1 MRLHWLSAR
10 INPYRFKIWH
20 GRALLKQN
28 RFFLKAV
35 ALLLALGLAA
45 AGCGD
50 DDSSDQA
57 IQNDST
63 QAEDCPEPATPS
75 SDTPAASETAPTTA
89 VSTQPAP
96 VPASTA
102 LPGEGVSLT
111 MGRANWDTGYFQA
124 ALLRQLLQELGYEVS
139 DPSEAELGPSLA
151 YLSMAEGDIDF
162 WANSWYTLH
171 NSWLLRDLP
180 DGSIVGDHISRI
192 GGLMSQG
199 LVQGYLI
206 TKSFAEE
213 YCIRTLDDLNSNPDA
228 LTAYDKQDVSPDD
241 GIADIYGCPQ
251 SWTCDDIIS
260 SQIAFSDWENITQ
273 IIAGY
278 EAMIAEATSRVDD
291 GEPVVVYTWTPSPYI
306 ASLRPGDNVMWLGVE
321 EVLDASNP
329 LESDGGE
336 GWTQTPGQVALGSDT
351 CLYILDN
358 DSCQLGW
365 NPADITVTAR
375 NDLLENHPAAKRL
388 FEVVVLNPVD
398 VSIQLLA
405 QRNDEAPEDLAA
417 QWLADNRDLADSW
430 IAEALAAA

>member
-1 MRLHWLSAR
+1 M
-10 INPYRFKIWH
+10 FK
-20 GRALLKQN
+20 LN
-28 RFFLKAV
+28 RVFLKAA
-35 ALLLALGLAA
+35 ALLLVLGLAA
-45 AGCGD
+45 AGCGGS
-50 DDSSDQA
+50 DSSDQTA
-57 IQNDST
+57 QNDST
-63 QAEDCPEPATPS
+63 QAEDCPEPATASEDAPV
-75 SDTPAASETAPTTA
+75 ASETAPPTTA
-89 VSTQPAP
+89 SSQPAP
-96 VPASTA
+96 APISAA

-111 MGRANWDTGYFQA
+111 MGRADWDTGYFQA
-124 ALLRQLLQELGYEVS
+124 ALLRQLLQELGYDVS
-139 DPSEAELGPSLA
+139 DPSETELGPSLA
-151 YLSMAEGDIDF
+151 YLSMAQGDIDF

-171 NSWLLRDLP
+171 NSWLLHDLP
-180 DGSIVGDHISRI
+180 DGTIVGDHVSRI

-228 LTAYDKQDVSPDD
+228 LDAYDKQDVNSDD
-241 GIADIYGCPQ
+241 GIADIYGCPE

-260 SQIAFSDWENITQ
+260 SQIAFSEWENIAQ
-273 IIAGY
+273 VIAGY
-278 EAMIAEATSRVDD
+278 EAMIAEATSRVAD

-306 ASLRPGDNVMWLGVE
+306 ASLRPGDNVMWMGVE

-329 LESDGGE
+329 LERDGGE

-351 CLYILDN
+351 CLHILEDG
-358 DSCQLGW
+358 SCQLGW

-388 FEVVVLNPVD
+388 FEVVVLNPLD

-405 QRNDEAPEDLAA
+405 QRDGESPEDLAA

>member
-1 MRLHWLSAR
+1 
-10 INPYRFKIWH
+10 
-20 GRALLKQN
+20 
-28 RFFLKAV
+28 
-35 ALLLALGLAA
+35 
-45 AGCGD
+45 
-50 DDSSDQA
+50 
-57 IQNDST
+57 
-63 QAEDCPEPATPS
+63 
-75 SDTPAASETAPTTA
+75 
-89 VSTQPAP
+89 
-96 VPASTA
+96 
-102 LPGEGVSLT
+102 
-111 MGRANWDTGYFQA
+111 MGRADWDTGYFQA

-139 DPSEAELGPSLA
+139 DPSETELGPSLA
-151 YLSMAEGDIDF
+151 YLSMAQGDIDF

-171 NSWLLRDLP
+171 NSWLLHDLP
-180 DGSIVGDHISRI
+180 DGTIVGDHVSRI

-228 LTAYDKQDVSPDD
+228 LDAYDNQDVNSDD
-241 GIADIYGCPQ
+241 GIADIYGCPE

-260 SQIAFSDWENITQ
+260 SQIAFSEWENIAQ
-273 IIAGY
+273 VIAGY
-278 EAMIAEATSRVDD
+278 EAMIAEATSRVAD

-306 ASLRPGDNVMWLGVE
+306 ASLRPGDNVMWMGVE
-321 EVLDASNP
+321 EVLDGSNP
-329 LESDGGE
+329 LERDGGE

-351 CLYILDN
+351 CLYILEDG
-358 DSCQLGW
+358 SCQLGW

-405 QRNDEAPEDLAA
+405 QRDGESPEDLAA